1 MENAQG
7 FRMMPLRVALN
18 AWSLMSQQAGIA
30 AYTRNL
36 AAALLESDAVNVR
49 LFYGYGWSTE
59 LRTAPLAGIESVK
72 SWVRKLVPRPY
83 ALLRFAQQQCF
94 SVGLRQRNC
103 DLYHE
108 PGFLPFNFDG
118 PTIVTIH
125 DLSPLRYPEAHP
137 PQRVREFNE
146 RLPRAI
152 AKAAHIIVDA
162 ESVRAEVMQTFGVS
176 ADRIHAIHLGVAP
189 HFHPR
194 NAEETF
200 AVRQH
205 YQLEHGRYVLAVGT
219 LEPRKNL
226 IQAIDAYAGL
236 PEAIRRTTPLV
247 IAGMRGWLVS
257 ELETRLRQLE
267 ARGEVR
273 WLGFVSN
280 EALPSLYSGA
290 TMLVYP
296 SLYEG
301 FGLPVL
307 EAMASGIPV
316 VTSNRSSL
324 PEVAG
329 GVGVLVDPEDTE
341 GLRSA
346 MGRLIENK
354 QEARRLGQLG
364 IVRAGQFTWKD
375 CAKKTIAIYQKAAQI
390 RG

>member
-1 MENAQG
+1 M
-7 FRMMPLRVALN
+7 R
-18 AWSLMSQQAGIA
+18 
-30 AYTRNL
+30 
-36 AAALLESDAVNVR
+36 
-49 LFYGYGWSTE
+49 
-59 LRTAPLAGIESVK
+59 
-72 SWVRKLVPRPY
+72 RKD
-83 ALLRFAQQQCF
+83 
-94 SVGLRQRNC
+94 C

-108 PGFLPFNFDG
+108 PGFLPFRFDG
-118 PTIVTIH
+118 PTVITIH
-125 DLSPLRYPEAHP
+125 DLSPLRFPEAHP
-137 PQRVREFNE
+137 ALRVQEFREQ
-146 RLPRAI
+146 LPKAI
-152 AKAAHIIVDA
+152 ARAASIIVDA
-162 ESVRAEVMQTFGVS
+162 ESVREEIIETFGVP
-176 ADRIHAIHLGVAP
+176 ADRVQAIHLGVAP
-189 HFHPR
+189 NYHPR
-194 NAEETF
+194 TAEET
-200 AVRQH
+200 AVARQS
-205 YQLEHGRYVLAVGT
+205 YQIEHGQYVLAVGT

-226 IQAIDAYAGL
+226 MQAIDAYAGL

-273 WLGFVSN
+273 WLGFVPN

-296 SLYEG
+296 SIYEG

-329 GVGVLVDPEDTE
+329 NVGVLVDPEDTE

-346 MGRLIENK
+346 MEKLIEDK

-375 CAKKTIAIYQKAAQI
+375 CAKKTIAIYQKAAKI